1 MGFDCETANI
11 GLNYLERYL
20 SIEKVDKEKLRV
32 AMYACF
38 SLAACVHENV
48 RVGMSST
55 TRSVPSVY
63 AVKRMEAY
71 ILKLISW
78 RVHPVTSHCIAR
90 NVLALLPACKESLS
104 HQRQEDVEMLLC
116 AAAGQYNLVHET
128 PAMLALAAVLAATI
142 YSNLPKQP
150 VWDLMGDVGLRI
162 NCDCLNERSDE
173 MIMLLKL
180 YDEPA
185 ERVQGICFDEQ
196 HAAPLPYP
204 LVPEGAS
211 LPVNY
216 CSVPISE
223 KWKQDKK
230 QRLEDGFTNHVR

>member
-55 TRSVPSVY
+55 TRSAPSVY

-90 NVLALLPACKESLS
+90 NVLALLPVCKESLS
-104 HQRQEDVEMLLC
+104 HQRHEDVEMLLY

-128 PAMLALAAVLAATI
+128 PAMLALAAVLAATM

-150 VWDLMGDVGLRI
+150 VWDLMGDVGLLRI
-162 NCDCLNERSDE
+162 NCDCLNEISDE

-185 ERVQGICFDEQ
+185 ERVNTDTSTGVQGIYFDEQ
-196 HAAPLPYP
+196 HAAPLPCP
-204 LVPEGAS
+204 MA
-211 LPVNY
+211 VNY
-216 CSVPISE
+216 CSVPISG
-223 KWKQDKK
+223 K
-230 QRLEDGFTNHVR
+230 